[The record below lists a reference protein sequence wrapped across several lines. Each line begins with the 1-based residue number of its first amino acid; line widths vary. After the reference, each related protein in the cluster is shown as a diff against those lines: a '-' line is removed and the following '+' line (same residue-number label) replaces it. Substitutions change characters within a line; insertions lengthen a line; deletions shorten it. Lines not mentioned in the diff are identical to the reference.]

1 MPGNPAP
8 NWYPDPENPV
18 IVRWWDGARWS
29 GETRPAA
36 ADHGPGQL
44 PAGPA
49 TGEPAGPATGDHAGP
64 ATGDYAGP
72 ATDHAGPP
80 PFGGLKTPAV
90 PVTGSGHPPGPG
102 FPAESSGG
110 AGLQA
115 SWREPA
121 LRSWTAVYHSAEPAA
136 GRDTFAARRWVLG
149 GVAVTV
155 VAGVAAWFLAGVLA
169 GRGGPAAPSPAFHGG
184 LVTDRA
190 AGIAFAVP
198 RGARWAKV
206 ARPGDGFTAMYRRPA
221 PGARP
226 GTARQWAVA
235 ASAPLPAAIGYRGI
249 TNLRA
254 DGIRA
259 AAVVARRYFP
269 GYHGRLHPDVR
280 RAARSAGGPA
290 YVMRFRIPGSGG
302 TQGQAAAVVI
312 VGRGQGQRPG
322 VLFVAVPD
330 TMSPRLVGQ
339 ISATAHRTA

>member
-49 TGEPAGPATGDHAGP
+49 TGEPAGL
-64 ATGDYAGP
+64 

-149 GVAVTV
+149 GVAVMV

-198 RGARWAKV
+198 RGAGWAKV

-221 PGARP
+221 PAPGRARRGSGRWPRPRRCPPPSAIAGSRTCGRTESGPRPWWRGATFPATTAGCIPTSGVRP
-226 GTARQWAVA
+226 G
-235 ASAPLPAAIGYRGI
+235 P
-249 TNLRA
+249 RA
-254 DGIRA
+254 G
-259 AAVVARRYFP
+259 RR
-269 GYHGRLHPDVR
+269 
-280 RAARSAGGPA
+280 
-290 YVMRFRIPGSGG
+290 
-302 TQGQAAAVVI
+302 T
-312 VGRGQGQRPG
+312 
-322 VLFVAVPD
+322 
-330 TMSPRLVGQ
+330 
-339 ISATAHRTA
+339 

>member
-8 NWYPDPENPV
+8 DWYPDPENPA
-18 IVRWWDGARWS
+18 IARWWDGATWS

-36 ADHGPGQL
+36 ADGAPGQL
-44 PAGPA
+44 PASPA
-49 TGEPAGPATGDHAGP
+49 IGGHAGP
-64 ATGDYAGP
+64 A
-72 ATDHAGPP
+72 
-80 PFGGLKTPAV
+80 PFGGVENPATGASRPHDPAV
-90 PVTGSGHPPGPG
+90 
-102 FPAESSGG
+102 PAESSGG

-115 SWREPA
+115 SWRGPA
-121 LRSWTAVYHSAEPAA
+121 LESWAAVYRSAGPAA

-155 VAGVAAWFLAGVLA
+155 VAGVAAWFLVGVLA

-190 AGIAFAVP
+190 AGIAFVIP
-198 RGARWAKV
+198 DGAGWAKV
-206 ARPGDGFTAMYRRPA
+206 ARPSDGFTAMYRRPA

-226 GTARQWAVA
+226 GAARQWAVA
-235 ASAPLPAAIGYRGI
+235 ASAPLPAALGSRGI
-249 TNLRA
+249 TDLRA

-280 RAARSAGGPA
+280 HAARSAGGLA
-290 YVMRFRIPGSGG
+290 YVVRFRIPGGG
-302 TQGQAAAVVI
+302 GKQAQAAAVAI

-322 VLFVAVPD
+322 LLFVAVPD
-330 TMSPRLVGQ
+330 SMSSRLVGQ
-339 ISATAHRTA
+339 ISATAHRAA